1 MKLEI
6 VAKIYQDGNNDNT
19 DELESWH
26 LVCTDEELK
35 VLNGLF

>member
-6 VAKIYQDGNNDNT
+6 VAKSYQDGNNDNT
-19 DELESWH
+19 DEFESWH